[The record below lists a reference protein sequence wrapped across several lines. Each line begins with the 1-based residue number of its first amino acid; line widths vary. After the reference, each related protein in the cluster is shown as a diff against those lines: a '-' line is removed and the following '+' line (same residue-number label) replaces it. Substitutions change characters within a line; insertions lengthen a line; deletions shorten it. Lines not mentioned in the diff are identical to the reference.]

1 MSERLNNEGETLTR
15 VRCVGF
21 ASKAKCLVFRC
32 HWTVGVYMSARM
44 NPCVPEAAGA
54 RPHGGRSPALFVSD
68 ALGAE
73 VLGEEVQ
80 LVRGGLEGQLVQLL
94 LG

>member
-1 MSERLNNEGETLTR
+1 MHSSVCTVYKYIYIR
-15 VRCVGF
+15 V
-21 ASKAKCLVFRC
+21 
-32 HWTVGVYMSARM
+32 
-44 NPCVPEAAGA
+44 CVPEAAGA
-54 RPHGGRSPALFVSD
+54 WPHGWRPPALFVRD

-80 LVRGGLEGQLVQLL
+80 LVCGGLEGQLVQLL